1 MAALSDAAA
10 VLFEHLPATYGTDRD
25 DVDPVVARWLEALAF
40 ELGRAGALLE
50 ALRSTTIP
58 TSADDTVGSLR
69 RWEDAVGI
77 PRAPDDV
84 SIGQRRATL
93 MGFLRARRVASGID
107 WTAAITAAL
116 GSSSWQAFENT
127 PGPNQLT
134 VQIPYAPGS
143 YTAAQ
148 VEALVRRRTPANQ
161 QIVMRYEDGFIVGV
175 SRPGDAI

>member
-93 MGFLRARRVASGID
+93 GATACIEGNLHYGAIEMSAGARINGK
-107 WTAAITAAL
+107 
-116 GSSSWQAFENT
+116 
-127 PGPNQLT
+127 
-134 VQIPYAPGS
+134 
-143 YTAAQ
+143 
-148 VEALVRRRTPANQ
+148 LVKL
-161 QIVMRYEDGFIVGV
+161 
-175 SRPGDAI
+175 